1 MYKQAVDAGAA
12 PTMPMMDAFWGD
24 RYGMIVDPYGHAWAI
39 ATHQKD
45 MSPDEMKKAGEEFCA
60 NMNKQ
65 G

>member
-1 MYKQAVDAGAA
+1 
-12 PTMPMMDAFWGD
+12 MMDAFWGD